1 MLAHD
6 FLWFPVRRNSR
17 KTSAFFTLEF
27 KFLPNEDGKK
37 IMSALA
43 SLRCSSRL
51 LQKEMEW
58 DLQWRAMRICRHHLW
73 ILCHI
78 WKQLSP
84 DKHDSTR
91 IAASLTIFS
100 TGTIFI
106 IAIVCYT
113 REPLPLTL
121 LPKCL
126 ICASL
131 LTLNNQAHLFH
142 VHPQPFHPHKISGAT
157 TSIQVL
163 VSKCQDV
170 RLVRITPR
178 KTQTFPPNQ
187 HGLLGYAR
195 GALMTSVLKT
205 SLIDFY
211 HKSSNQSYPS
221 NSLENLHQHQLSRHQ
236 GQHKK

>member
-1 MLAHD
+1 MISCEKKLKKD
-6 FLWFPVRRNSR
+6 LC
-17 KTSAFFTLEF
+17 FFHPRVQISSQWRWK
-27 KFLPNEDGKK
+27 KF
-37 IMSALA
+37 MSALA

-142 VHPQPFHPHKISGAT
+142 VHPQPFHPHKISGAA

-170 RLVRITPR
+170 RLVRIIAR

-195 GALMTSVLKT
+195 GT
-205 SLIDFY
+205 
-211 HKSSNQSYPS
+211 
-221 NSLENLHQHQLSRHQ
+221 
-236 GQHKK
+236 